1 MSSNTVEV
9 NGTESDVAF
18 QASEGNF
25 SYKVDESRVPVP
37 ELNISV
43 INGESVTTEV
53 NGTESGVAFQASE
66 GNFSYKVDESP
77 VPVPELNI
85 SVINGESV
93 TTEVNGTESDA
104 LPVAFDALEGNFS
117 YKVDESPV
125 PVPELNISVIN
136 GESVTT
142 EVNGTESDAL
152 PVAFD
157 ALEGNFSYKVDES
170 PVPVPELNI
179 GVINGE
185 TVTTEVNGTESDALP
200 VAFDAL
206 EGNFSYKVDESPV
219 PVPELNIG
227 VINGETVTTEVNGTE
242 SDALPVAFDALEG
255 NFSYKV
261 DEVSVPVPIPV
272 PESNSRVINSELVT
286 AVEVNGTEYN
296 AQPVS
301 FEALEGNSSYKVD
314 ELPELNSSV
323 INGESVTMVEVN
335 GTESDVLPVAF
346 DALEGNFS
354 YKVDEVPLPVP
365 IPVSE
370 SNSSVINSELVTTV
384 EVNGAEYNAQSV
396 AFEALEEINGIESDA
411 LPVAFD
417 ALEGNFS
424 YKVDEVP
431 VPIPVPESK
440 SSVINSELVTTVE
453 VNGTEYNAQP
463 VAFEALEGNF
473 SYKVDELPVPELN
486 SSVINGESVTMVEVN
501 GTESDALEVTM
512 VEVEVNGTESNALDE
527 SPGLVSEL
535 NGSVANGELVQTPT
549 TFTMDESFIITT
561 DGTSPK
567 RSLPSSP
574 KSPIVAASDGQ
585 QSTEDK
591 SIPETSIQS
600 SPGSSSVKS
609 GNAGRGKLE
618 RLTQNGLRRS
628 PRLPPRPQTEGT
640 TTSGSKLKRIKS
652 SVEEIDVQ
660 RENGSCKRKALTGS
674 ADKKQSKRKKV
685 LMFVGEPVPEHEAK
699 ERWGWRYELKNK
711 RRKGQSGIINAGE
724 EDEVHV
730 NVECHYLQ
738 ADVNGCI
745 FSLGDC
751 AHIKGEGMQPHVGRI
766 VEFFKT
772 SDDEN
777 YFRVQWFFRAED
789 TVMKKAAAFHDTK
802 RLFSSTLM
810 NDNLLECILSKV
822 NVIEKTP
829 MLGFQSTSIQ
839 PSEYYC
845 DMEYSVKYSTFCS
858 LVTATDSSATPSS
871 LDTNNMT
878 VTTTPLDVSG
888 EIHKT
893 ELALLDLYAGCG
905 GMSTGLCLG
914 AKLSGV
920 KLVTR
925 WAIDYHKSAC
935 DSLKLNHPETEVRH
949 TTAEDFLE
957 LLKEWEQLCKTYI
970 LDDPTDRMN
979 ETSCDGEDESKI
991 DESSLSDTDMAPGE
1005 YEVSSIVDICYG
1017 DPSETG
1023 QHGLKFKVRWK
1034 GYDPSDDTWE
1044 PIEALSDC
1052 QGHIQ
1057 TFVRNGFKSKI
1068 LPCPGDADVIC
1079 GGPPCQGISGYNRF
1093 RNVDD
1098 PLNDEKNQQ
1107 IVVFFDIVKF
1117 LNPKYVLMENVG
1129 DLLRFDKASLGRYA
1143 ISRLVHMNYQSR
1155 LGIMAAGS
1163 YGLPQFRLRVFLWGA
1178 HPNERLPQF
1187 PLPTHEVI
1195 VRYFPPAEFEQ
1206 NTVAY
1211 NEGQPRKLQEAIV
1224 LRDAISDLPPVTS
1237 HEVREEI
1244 TYEMPPETEFQKY
1257 IRLPKD
1263 EMTGSAPKGA
1273 TDWKNSVLTDHRPY
1287 KVSEDDYHRL
1297 CHVPRR
1303 KGANFRDFPGIIV
1316 GDDNMVRRGP
1326 ADKQVLLPSG
1336 RPLIPDYVFTF
1347 EKGKSKRPFARLW
1360 WDENVATV
1368 VTFPNLHSQAAIHP
1382 EQDRVLTLREYARLQ
1397 GFPDHYRFCGNIK
1410 ERYCQVG
1417 NAVAVSVSKTL
1428 GYALGMAFRKLSGG
1442 EALMTLPPDFAFQ
1455 VPPLD
1460 QL

>member
-25 SYKVDESRVPVP
+25 SYKVDES
-37 ELNISV
+37 
-43 INGESVTTEV
+43 
-53 NGTESGVAFQASE
+53 
-66 GNFSYKVDESP
+66 P

-85 SVINGESV
+85 GVINGESV

-104 LPVAFDALEGNFS
+104 LPVAFDAFEGNFS

-125 PVPELNISVIN
+125 PVPELNVSLIN

-142 EVNGTESDAL
+142 EVSGTESDALPVAFEALEGNFSYKVDEVPVPVPVPELNIGVINGESVTSEVNTTEADAL

-157 ALEGNFSYKVDES
+157 ALEGNFSYKADES

-185 TVTTEVNGTESDALP
+185 TVTTEVNRTESDALP
-200 VAFDAL
+200 VAFDA
-206 EGNFSYKVDESPV
+206 F
-219 PVPELNIG
+219 
-227 VINGETVTTEVNGTE
+227 
-242 SDALPVAFDALEG
+242 EG

-261 DEVSVPVPIPV
+261 DEVLVPVPIPV
-272 PESNSRVINSELVT
+272 PESN
-286 AVEVNGTEYN
+286 
-296 AQPVS
+296 
-301 FEALEGNSSYKVD
+301 
-314 ELPELNSSV
+314 
-323 INGESVTMVEVN
+323 
-335 GTESDVLPVAF
+335 
-346 DALEGNFS
+346 
-354 YKVDEVPLPVP
+354 
-365 IPVSE
+365 
-370 SNSSVINSELVTTV
+370 
-384 EVNGAEYNAQSV
+384 
-396 AFEALEEINGIESDA
+396 
-411 LPVAFD
+411 
-417 ALEGNFS
+417 
-424 YKVDEVP
+424 
-431 VPIPVPESK
+431 

-463 VAFEALEGNF
+463 VVFEALEGNF
-473 SYKVDELPVPELN
+473 SYKVDELPVLELN

-501 GTESDALEVTM
+501 GTESDSLEVTM
-512 VEVEVNGTESNALDE
+512 VEVEVNGTESNALAESPVLVSELNGSVENGELVQTPTTFTMDE
-527 SPGLVSEL
+527 SVTMVEVEVKGTESNALAESPVLVSEL

-549 TFTMDESFIITT
+549 TFTMDESVFITT
-561 DGTSPK
+561 DDASPK

-574 KSPIVAASDGQ
+574 NSPIVAASDCQ

-591 SIPETSIQS
+591 SIPETGIQS

-660 RENGSCKRKALTGS
+660 RENGSCKRKAPTGS

-751 AHIKGEGMQPHVGRI
+751 AHIKGEEMQPHVGRI

-845 DMEYSVKYSTFCS
+845 DMEYSVKYSTFRS

-1117 LNPKYVLMENVG
+1117 LNPKYILMENVG

>member
-18 QASEGNF
+18 QAFEGNF
-25 SYKVDESRVPVP
+25 SYKVDEPPVP
-37 ELNISV
+37 ELNIGM
-43 INGESVTTEV
+43 INGETVTVTTEV
-53 NGTESGVAFQASE
+53 NGTESDALPAAFDALE
-66 GNFSYKVDESP
+66 GNFSYKVDEVPVPVSIPVPESNSSVINSELVTTVEVNGTEYNAQPVAFEALEGKFSYKVDELPVLELNSSVINGESVATEVNGTESDVLPVAFDALEGNFSYKVDEVP

-85 SVINGESV
+85 GMINGETVTVTTEVNGTESDALPAAFDALEGNFSYKVDEVPVPVSIPVPESNSSVINSELVTTVEVNGTEYNAQPVAFEALEGKFSYKVDELPVLELNSSVINGESV

-117 YKVDESPV
+117 YKVDEV
-125 PVPELNISVIN
+125 P
-136 GESVTT
+136 
-142 EVNGTESDAL
+142 
-152 PVAFD
+152 
-157 ALEGNFSYKVDES
+157 
-170 PVPVPELNI
+170 
-179 GVINGE
+179 
-185 TVTTEVNGTESDALP
+185 
-200 VAFDAL
+200 
-206 EGNFSYKVDESPV
+206 
-219 PVPELNIG
+219 
-227 VINGETVTTEVNGTE
+227 
-242 SDALPVAFDALEG
+242 
-255 NFSYKV
+255 
-261 DEVSVPVPIPV
+261 VPVPIPV
-272 PESNSRVINSELVT
+272 PESNSSE
-286 AVEVNGTEYN
+286 
-296 AQPVS
+296 
-301 FEALEGNSSYKVD
+301 
-314 ELPELNSSV
+314 
-323 INGESVTMVEVN
+323 
-335 GTESDVLPVAF
+335 
-346 DALEGNFS
+346 
-354 YKVDEVPLPVP
+354 
-365 IPVSE
+365 
-370 SNSSVINSELVTTV
+370 
-384 EVNGAEYNAQSV
+384 
-396 AFEALEEINGIESDA
+396 
-411 LPVAFD
+411 
-417 ALEGNFS
+417 
-424 YKVDEVP
+424 
-431 VPIPVPESK
+431 
-440 SSVINSELVTTVE
+440 INSELVTTVE

-473 SYKVDELPVPELN
+473 SYKVDELPVLELN

-501 GTESDALEVTM
+501 GTESDALGGNFSDKVDEAPVPVRELNSSVINDESVTMVEVEVNGTESNTLDESPVLVTELNGRVENGELVQTPTTFTMDESVTM
-512 VEVEVNGTESNALDE
+512 VEVEVNGTESNALAE
-527 SPGLVSEL
+527 SAVLVSEL

-549 TFTMDESFIITT
+549 TFTMDESVIITT
-561 DGTSPK
+561 DGASPK

-574 KSPIVAASDGQ
+574 KSPIVAASDCQ

-640 TTSGSKLKRIKS
+640 TTSGSKLKKIKS
-652 SVEEIDVQ
+652 SVEEIDAQ
-660 RENGSCKRKALTGS
+660 RENGSCKRKAPTGS

-738 ADVNGCI
+738 ANVNGCI

-845 DMEYSVKYSTFCS
+845 DMEYSVKYSTFRS

-871 LDTNNMT
+871 LDTI
-878 VTTTPLDVSG
+878 TTTPLDVSG
-888 EIHKT
+888 EIYKT

-1044 PIEALSDC
+1044 PIDALSDC

-1237 HEVREEI
+1237 HEIREEI